1 MDPKAEIRDFLVS
14 RRARLAPEQSGLPV
28 FGSNRRVKGLRRE
41 EVAMLAGI
49 SAEYY
54 VRIERGNLRG
64 VSQDVLDGIARALQ
78 LHEAERSHLNDLAR
92 SVNATG
98 PTTRRPKQE
107 RVPPGVQRILD
118 SLIGAPAF
126 VLNARADLLGANQ
139 LGQALFSDVFA
150 DIDRPVNMARFA
162 FLNPKAPEFFI
173 EWDNV
178 ANDVIGVLRAEAGR
192 DPYDKRLSDLIGELS
207 TRSQEFRGRWAA
219 HDVKLHRTGTKRF
232 HHPLVGDLT
241 LAYESLQLT
250 GDPGQ
255 QIVVYTA
262 EPASPS
268 QQALD
273 LLASWTSTPSPS
285 SQADRQL
292 REQ

>member
-1 MDPKAEIRDFLVS
+1 
-14 RRARLAPEQSGLPV
+14 
-28 FGSNRRVKGLRRE
+28 
-41 EVAMLAGI
+41 
-49 SAEYY
+49 
-54 VRIERGNLRG
+54 
-64 VSQDVLDGIARALQ
+64 
-78 LHEAERSHLNDLAR
+78 
-92 SVNATG
+92 
-98 PTTRRPKQE
+98 
-107 RVPPGVQRILD
+107 
-118 SLIGAPAF
+118 
-126 VLNARADLLGANQ
+126 
-139 LGQALFSDVFA
+139 
-150 DIDRPVNMARFA
+150 MARFA

-173 EWDNV
+173 EWDDV

-207 TRSQEFRGRWAA
+207 TRSQEFRVRWAA

-232 HHPLVGDLT
+232 HHPLVGELI

-285 SQADRQL
+285 SPADHQL
-292 REQ
+292 RER